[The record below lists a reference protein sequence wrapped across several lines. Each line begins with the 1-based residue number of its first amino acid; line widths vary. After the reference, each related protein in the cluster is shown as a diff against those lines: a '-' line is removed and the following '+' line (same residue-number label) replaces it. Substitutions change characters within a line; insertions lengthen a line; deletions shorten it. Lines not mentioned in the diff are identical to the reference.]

1 CFADTIVYRGTI
13 CGWGDPSNLNQVLC
27 KGLNPIDSCPPGFLR
42 QQLEGNVAYCYKNS
56 TTIEKDGAPLG
67 TLCGGLARNLCGEF
81 SPNEKCPLG
90 YTQVDQW
97 ICYKSDS
104 KVEDASG
111 TVCGVTSDYTGQTC
125 NGLPLRTCP
134 FGYYPIDYEGEW
146 DRHACFKK

>member
-1 CFADTIVYRGTI
+1 MKVLSILLVFTIAVACFADTIVYRGTI

-81 SPNEKCPLG
+81 SPNEKCPP
-90 YTQVDQW
+90 
-97 ICYKSDS
+97 
-104 KVEDASG
+104 EDASG
-111 TVCGVTSDYTGQTC
+111 TVCGVVSDYIGQIC
-125 NGLPLRTCP
+125 NELPLRTCP